1 MAAINHP
8 LGHARR
14 GLPIPASGGSR
25 LSFGLIGA
33 LLLAG
38 LGALAPVLS
47 NSLATSRGFDLQ
59 ASQRQETQLNG
70 EIGVLESDV
79 ASLTSLQRIE
89 RRAREIGLNPVSD
102 PIYVSVTEP
111 GPAPAKLP
119 SEYLPRAETA
129 KSKPAPWWKPFV
141 SWLP

>member
-8 LGHARR
+8 LGHSRR
-14 GLPIPASGGSR
+14 GIPIPATGGSR
-25 LSFGLIGA
+25 LGFA
-33 LLLAG
+33 LAG
-38 LGALAPVLS
+38 AIILAALGALAPVLS

-79 ASLTSLQRIE
+79 ASLTSLARIE
-89 RRAREIGLNPVSD
+89 RRAREIGLLPVTD
-102 PIYVSVTEP
+102 PIYVTVTEP

-119 SEYLPRAETA
+119 SEYLPRVEAPKAT
-129 KSKPAPWWKPFV
+129 PAPWWKPFV